1 MYIKLGGCGHRCI
14 GNPTL
19 TGDTLRFCL
28 PDGGEE
34 LAAQMSGP
42 PEGPV
47 KLYQDDGFLLWEG
60 DAGKYARWYLEG
72 DMLVMTTLPEP
83 EPAPEPSPTVADKI
97 NQLKAELEA
106 TDYKILN
113 CSEYRLAGVEEPY
126 DVAAL
131 HVERQALRD
140 EINLLEVNEIGD

>member
-1 MYIKLGGCGHRCI
+1 MYMELCGERYRCT
-14 GNPTL
+14 GSLTL

-28 PDGGEE
+28 PNGGEE
-34 LAAQMSGP
+34 LAALIKGP
-42 PEGPV
+42 PEGTV

-72 DMLVMTTLPEP
+72 DMLVVTNLPEP
-83 EPAPEPSPTVADKI
+83 KPAPEPSPTAGDKI

-106 TDYKILN
+106 TDYKIIK

-131 HVERQALRD
+131 HIERQALRD
-140 EINLLEVNEIGD
+140 EINLLEVSEVGD